1 MSNINLKLRP
11 VLLHIF
17 FWICFLALP
26 LLLGPNSASN
36 NPREIDRHFQW
47 NMFFVVFGLFNIP
60 LFYFNTEFLLRKIL
74 KKQGV
79 LIYVI
84 LLVISL
90 ILMLWFHEELF
101 KWFFPEWANRE
112 GSRGNGFRRGTSLRI
127 VFQLLFIVAI
137 GISYRFLSDNM
148 TDQEVKK
155 EEENERLKSELSFLR
170 SQISP
175 HFMFNVLN
183 SIVSLSRRKPEMVE
197 PVVIK
202 LSELMRYMIYET
214 SDSKVS
220 IDKEFSYLESYIELQ
235 RLRFGDDIKIDFKHK
250 LSSIPS
256 SIEPMLLIPFVE
268 NAFKHGVSKNIED
281 AFISIDLNVTEKQ
294 LVLRVEN
301 SKGEDSP
308 LEAEYTKG
316 IGLKNVQRRLELL
329 FGNRFDLQIF
339 NEEDTFMIVLKI
351 PAQTN
356 LVLTPQKV
364 S

>member
-1 MSNINLKLRP
+1 MSKLNWKLRP

-74 KKQGV
+74 KKRGV
-79 LIYVI
+79 LIYII

-90 ILMLWFHEELF
+90 LVMLWFHEELF
-101 KWFFPEWANRE
+101 KWFFPEMAN
-112 GSRGNGFRRGTSLRI
+112 GGGQRGNGFRRGTSLRI
-127 VFQLLFIVAI
+127 IFQLLFIVAI

-235 RLRFGDDIKIDFKHK
+235 RLRFGNDIKIDFKHN
-250 LSSIPS
+250 LSSSPS

-268 NAFKHGVSKNIED
+268 NAFKHGVGMVQNP
-281 AFISIDLNVTEKQ
+281 SIDIELNDDKKSLFFSVRNQVSKQ
-294 LVLRVEN
+294 N
-301 SKGEDSP
+301 
-308 LEAEYTKG
+308 LEIKDESSG
-316 IGLKNVQRRLELL
+316 IGLANVRRRLELL
-329 FGNRFDLQIF
+329 YPDQH
-339 NEEDTFMIVLKI
+339 ELKI
-351 PAQTN
+351 DEMEDSY
-356 LVLTPQKV
+356 LVELTIKHI
-364 S
+364 

>member
-1 MSNINLKLRP
+1 MSKSNWKLRP
-11 VLLHIF
+11 ILLHVF
-17 FWICFLALP
+17 FWTCFLALP

-36 NPREIDRHFQW
+36 NPREIERHLLW
-47 NMFFVVFGLFNIP
+47 TKFFMVFGLFNIP
-60 LFYFNTEFLLRKIL
+60 FFYFNTEFLLKKIF
-74 KKQGV
+74 KQKGLLV
-79 LIYVI
+79 YII

-90 ILMLWFHEELF
+90 ALMLWFHEELF
-101 KWFFPEWANRE
+101 KWFFPEMAN
-112 GSRGNGFRRGTSLRI
+112 GSGPRGSGFRRGTSLRI

-183 SIVSLSRRKPEMVE
+183 SVVSLSRRKPEMVE

-235 RLRFGDDIKIDFKHK
+235 RLRFGNDIKIDFKHK
-250 LSSIPS
+250 LTSSPS

-268 NAFKHGVSKNIED
+268 NAFKHGVGMVQDPSIEIELNDDKKSLFFSVSNKVSK
-281 AFISIDLNVTEKQ
+281 Q
-294 LVLRVEN
+294 N
-301 SKGEDSP
+301 SEIKDGSS
-308 LEAEYTKG
+308 G
-316 IGLKNVQRRLELL
+316 IGLANVRRRLELL
-329 FGNRFDLQIF
+329 YPDQHDLTIS
-339 NEEDTFMIVLKI
+339 EKEDRYLVELKI
-351 PAQTN
+351 KHT
-356 LVLTPQKV
+356 
-364 S
+364 

>member
-1 MSNINLKLRP
+1 MSKLNLKLRP
-11 VLLHIF
+11 ILLHIF

-36 NPREIDRHFQW
+36 NPREIDRHFQL

-60 LFYFNTEFLLRKIL
+60 LFYFNTEFLLRKTL
-74 KKQGV
+74 KKRGV
-79 LIYVI
+79 LIYII
-84 LLVISL
+84 LLAISL
-90 ILMLWFHEELF
+90 LLMLWFHEELF
-101 KWFFPEWANRE
+101 KWVFPEITNGA
-112 GSRGNGFRRGTSLRI
+112 GPRGHGFRRGTSLRI
-127 VFQLLFIVAI
+127 IFQLLFIVAI

-214 SDSKVS
+214 SDSTVS

-235 RLRFGDDIKIDFKHK
+235 RLRFGNDIKIDFKNK
-250 LSSIPS
+250 LSSSPS

-268 NAFKHGVSKNIED
+268 NAFKHGVGMVQNPSIEIELNDNEKSLFFSVFNKVSK
-281 AFISIDLNVTEKQ
+281 Q
-294 LVLRVEN
+294 N
-301 SKGEDSP
+301 SEIKDESS
-308 LEAEYTKG
+308 G
-316 IGLKNVQRRLELL
+316 IGLANVRRRLELL
-329 FGNRFDLQIF
+329 YPEKHELNIH
-339 NEEDTFMIVLKI
+339 EKEDSY
-351 PAQTN
+351 
-356 LVLTPQKV
+356 LVELTIKHI
-364 S
+364 

>member
-1 MSNINLKLRP
+1 MSKLNWKLRP
-11 VLLHIF
+11 ILLHIF

-74 KKQGV
+74 KKRGV
-79 LIYVI
+79 LIYII

-90 ILMLWFHEELF
+90 LVMLWFHEELF
-101 KWFFPEWANRE
+101 KWFFPEMAN
-112 GSRGNGFRRGTSLRI
+112 GGGQRGNGFRRGTSLRI
-127 VFQLLFIVAI
+127 IFQLLFIVAI

-235 RLRFGDDIKIDFKHK
+235 RLRFGNDIKIDFKHN
-250 LSSIPS
+250 LNTSPS

-268 NAFKHGVSKNIED
+268 NAFKHGVGMVQNP
-281 AFISIDLNVTEKQ
+281 SIDIELNDDKKSLFFSVRNQVSKQ
-294 LVLRVEN
+294 N
-301 SKGEDSP
+301 SEIKDESS
-308 LEAEYTKG
+308 G
-316 IGLKNVQRRLELL
+316 IGLANVRRRLELL
-329 FGNRFDLQIF
+329 YPDQH
-339 NEEDTFMIVLKI
+339 ELKI
-351 PAQTN
+351 DEKEDSY
-356 LVLTPQKV
+356 LVELTIKHI
-364 S
+364 

>member
-1 MSNINLKLRP
+1 MSKLNWKLRP

-74 KKQGV
+74 KKRGV
-79 LIYVI
+79 LIYII

-90 ILMLWFHEELF
+90 LVMLWFHEELF
-101 KWFFPEWANRE
+101 KWFFPEMAN
-112 GSRGNGFRRGTSLRI
+112 GGGQRGNGFRRGTSLRI
-127 VFQLLFIVAI
+127 IFQLLFIVAI

-235 RLRFGDDIKIDFKHK
+235 RLRFGNDIKIDFKHN
-250 LSSIPS
+250 LSTSPS

-268 NAFKHGVSKNIED
+268 NAFKHGVGMVQNP
-281 AFISIDLNVTEKQ
+281 SIDIELNDDKKSLFFSVRNQVSKQ
-294 LVLRVEN
+294 N
-301 SKGEDSP
+301 SEIKDESS
-308 LEAEYTKG
+308 G
-316 IGLKNVQRRLELL
+316 IGLANVRRRLELL
-329 FGNRFDLQIF
+329 YPDQH
-339 NEEDTFMIVLKI
+339 ELKI
-351 PAQTN
+351 DEKEDSY
-356 LVLTPQKV
+356 LVELTIKHI
-364 S
+364 

>member
-1 MSNINLKLRP
+1 MSKLNWKLRP
-11 VLLHIF
+11 LLLHIF
-17 FWICFLALP
+17 FWICFLSLP

-60 LFYFNTEFLLRKIL
+60 LFYFNTEFLLQKIL
-74 KKQGV
+74 KKRGV
-79 LIYVI
+79 LIYII
-84 LLVISL
+84 LLIVSL
-90 ILMLWFHEELF
+90 LVMLWFHEELF
-101 KWFFPEWANRE
+101 KWFFPEMANGTGPR
-112 GSRGNGFRRGTSLRI
+112 GSGFRRGTSLRI
-127 VFQLLFIVAI
+127 IFQLLFIVAI

-220 IDKEFSYLESYIELQ
+220 IDKEFNYLESYIELQ
-235 RLRFGDDIKIDFKHK
+235 RLRFGNDIKIDFKHN
-250 LSSIPS
+250 LSASPS

-268 NAFKHGVSKNIED
+268 NAFKHGVGMVQD
-281 AFISIDLNVTEKQ
+281 PSIDIELSDDKKSLFFSVRNKVSKQ
-294 LVLRVEN
+294 N
-301 SKGEDSP
+301 SEIKDESS
-308 LEAEYTKG
+308 G
-316 IGLKNVQRRLELL
+316 IGLANVRRRLELL
-329 FGNRFDLQIF
+329 YPDQHELNIH
-339 NEEDTFMIVLKI
+339 EKEDSY
-351 PAQTN
+351 
-356 LVLTPQKV
+356 LVELTIKHI
-364 S
+364 

>member
-1 MSNINLKLRP
+1 
-11 VLLHIF
+11 
-17 FWICFLALP
+17 
-26 LLLGPNSASN
+26 
-36 NPREIDRHFQW
+36 
-47 NMFFVVFGLFNIP
+47 MFFVVFGLFNIP

-74 KKQGV
+74 KKRGV
-79 LIYVI
+79 LIYII

-90 ILMLWFHEELF
+90 LVMLWFHEELF
-101 KWFFPEWANRE
+101 KWFFPEMAN
-112 GSRGNGFRRGTSLRI
+112 GGGQRGNGFRRGTSLRI
-127 VFQLLFIVAI
+127 IFQLLFIVAI

-235 RLRFGDDIKIDFKHK
+235 RLRFGNDIKIDFKHN
-250 LSSIPS
+250 LSSSPS

-268 NAFKHGVSKNIED
+268 NAFKHGVGMVQNP
-281 AFISIDLNVTEKQ
+281 SIDIELNDDKKSLFYSVRNQVSKQ
-294 LVLRVEN
+294 N
-301 SKGEDSP
+301 SEIKDESS
-308 LEAEYTKG
+308 G
-316 IGLKNVQRRLELL
+316 IGLANVRRRLELL
-329 FGNRFDLQIF
+329 YPDQH
-339 NEEDTFMIVLKI
+339 ELKI
-351 PAQTN
+351 DEKEDSY
-356 LVLTPQKV
+356 LVELTIKHI
-364 S
+364 

>member
-1 MSNINLKLRP
+1 MSKLHWKLRP
-11 VLLHIF
+11 ILLHVF
-17 FWICFLALP
+17 FWTCFLALP

-36 NPREIDRHFQW
+36 NPREIERHFQW

-60 LFYFNTEFLLRKIL
+60 LFYFNTEFLLRQIL
-74 KKQGV
+74 KKRG
-79 LIYVI
+79 LLMYII
-84 LLVISL
+84 LLIVSL
-90 ILMLWFHEELF
+90 VFMLWFHEELF
-101 KWFFPEWANRE
+101 KWFFPEMAN
-112 GSRGNGFRRGTSLRI
+112 GGGQRGNGFRRGTSLRI
-127 VFQLLFIVAI
+127 IFQLLFIVAI

-235 RLRFGDDIKIDFKHK
+235 RLRFGNDIKIDFKHN
-250 LSSIPS
+250 LSTSPS

-268 NAFKHGVSKNIED
+268 NAFKHGVGMVQNP
-281 AFISIDLNVTEKQ
+281 SIDIELNDDKKSLFFSVSNQVSKQ
-294 LVLRVEN
+294 N
-301 SKGEDSP
+301 SEIKDESS
-308 LEAEYTKG
+308 G
-316 IGLKNVQRRLELL
+316 IGLANVRRRLELL
-329 FGNRFDLQIF
+329 YPDQHELRIQE
-339 NEEDTFMIVLKI
+339 NEGRYLVELKI
-351 PAQTN
+351 KHT
-356 LVLTPQKV
+356 
-364 S
+364 

>member
-268 NAFKHGVSKNIED
+268 NAFKHGVGMVKDPSIEIELNDDKKSLFFSVSNKVSK
-281 AFISIDLNVTEKQ
+281 Q
-294 LVLRVEN
+294 N
-301 SKGEDSP
+301 SEIKDESS
-308 LEAEYTKG
+308 G
-316 IGLKNVQRRLELL
+316 IGLANVRRRLELL
-329 FGNRFDLQIF
+329 YPNQHELD
-339 NEEDTFMIVLKI
+339 IVEKENSYLIELKI
-351 PAQTN
+351 KHT
-356 LVLTPQKV
+356 
-364 S
+364 

>member
-1 MSNINLKLRP
+1 MLKLNWKFRP
-11 VLLHIF
+11 ILLHVIF
-17 FWICFLALP
+17 WTCFLSLP

-36 NPREIDRHFQW
+36 NPREMERHFQW

-60 LFYFNTEFLLRKIL
+60 LFYFNTEFLLPKIL
-74 KKQGV
+74 KKRGV
-79 LIYVI
+79 LIYI
-84 LLVISL
+84 LLLIIAL
-90 ILMLWFHEELF
+90 ILMLWFNEELL
-101 KWFFPEWANRE
+101 KWFFPEMSK
-112 GSRGNGFRRGTSLRI
+112 GIGPRGNGFRRGTSLRI
-127 VFQLLFIVAI
+127 IFQLLFIVAI

-148 TDQEVKK
+148 KDQEVKK

-214 SDSKVS
+214 NDSKVS

-250 LSSIPS
+250 LNSIPN

-268 NAFKHGVSKNIED
+268 NAFKHGLGLVKDPCIEIELNDDKKALFFSVSNKVSKQH
-281 AFISIDLNVTEKQ
+281 SEKKD
-294 LVLRVEN
+294 E
-301 SKGEDSP
+301 SS
-308 LEAEYTKG
+308 G
-316 IGLKNVQRRLELL
+316 IGLANVRRRLELL
-329 FGNRFDLQIF
+329 YPDQH
-339 NEEDTFMIVLKI
+339 ELKI
-351 PAQTN
+351 EEKADSYLIELKIKHT
-356 LVLTPQKV
+356 
-364 S
+364 

>member
-148 TDQEVKK
+148 TDQKVKK

-268 NAFKHGVSKNIED
+268 NAFKHGVGMVKDPSIEIELNDDKKSLFFSVINKVSK
-281 AFISIDLNVTEKQ
+281 Q
-294 LVLRVEN
+294 N
-301 SKGEDSP
+301 SEIKDESS
-308 LEAEYTKG
+308 G
-316 IGLKNVQRRLELL
+316 IGLANVRRRLELL
-329 FGNRFDLQIF
+329 YPNQHELD
-339 NEEDTFMIVLKI
+339 IVEKENSYLIELKI
-351 PAQTN
+351 KHT
-356 LVLTPQKV
+356 
-364 S
+364 

>member
-1 MSNINLKLRP
+1 MSNWKLRP
-11 VLLHIF
+11 ILLHVF
-17 FWICFLALP
+17 FWTCFLALP

-36 NPREIDRHFQW
+36 NSREIERHFQW

-60 LFYFNTEFLLRKIL
+60 LFYFNTEFLLIKVL
-74 KKQGV
+74 KKRGI
-79 LIYVI
+79 LIYI
-84 LLVISL
+84 LFLLAAL

-101 KWFFPEWANRE
+101 KWFFPEMTNRM

-148 TDQEVKK
+148 KDQEVKK

-214 SDSKVS
+214 NDSKVS
-220 IDKEFSYLESYIELQ
+220 IDKEFNYLESYIELQ
-235 RLRFGDDIKIDFKHK
+235 RLRFGNDIKIDFKHQ
-250 LSSIPS
+250 LNSIPS

-268 NAFKHGVSKNIED
+268 NAFKHGVGM
-281 AFISIDLNVTEKQ
+281 
-294 LVLRVEN
+294 VEN
-301 SKGEDSP
+301 PSIEIELTDDRKALFFSVSNKVSKQNSEKKDENS
-308 LEAEYTKG
+308 G
-316 IGLKNVQRRLELL
+316 IGLANVRRRLELL
-329 FGNRFDLQIF
+329 YPDKHELTIH
-339 NEEDTFMIVLKI
+339 EKADSYHIELKI
-351 PAQTN
+351 KHT
-356 LVLTPQKV
+356 
-364 S
+364 

>member
-1 MSNINLKLRP
+1 MSKLNWKLRP

-74 KKQGV
+74 KKRGV
-79 LIYVI
+79 LIYII

-90 ILMLWFHEELF
+90 LVMLWFHEELF
-101 KWFFPEWANRE
+101 KWFFPEMAN
-112 GSRGNGFRRGTSLRI
+112 GGGQRGNGFRRGTSLRI
-127 VFQLLFIVAI
+127 IFQLLFIVAI

-235 RLRFGDDIKIDFKHK
+235 RLRFGNDIKIDFKHN
-250 LSSIPS
+250 LSSSPS

-268 NAFKHGVSKNIED
+268 NAFKHGVGMVQNP
-281 AFISIDLNVTEKQ
+281 SIDIELNDDKKSLFFSVRNQVSKQ
-294 LVLRVEN
+294 N
-301 SKGEDSP
+301 SEIKDESS
-308 LEAEYTKG
+308 G
-316 IGLKNVQRRLELL
+316 IGLANVRRRLELL
-329 FGNRFDLQIF
+329 YPDQHELNIH
-339 NEEDTFMIVLKI
+339 EKEDSY
-351 PAQTN
+351 
-356 LVLTPQKV
+356 LVELTIKHI
-364 S
+364 

>member
-1 MSNINLKLRP
+1 MSKSNWKLRP
-11 VLLHIF
+11 ILLHVF
-17 FWICFLALP
+17 FWTCFLSLP

-36 NPREIDRHFQW
+36 NPREIERHFQW

-74 KKQGV
+74 KQKG
-79 LIYVI
+79 LLLYVI
-84 LLVISL
+84 FLAISL
-90 ILMLWFHEELF
+90 AFMLWFHEELF
-101 KWFFPEWANRE
+101 KWFFPEMAN
-112 GSRGNGFRRGTSLRI
+112 GSGTRGSGFRRGTSLRI
-127 VFQLLFIVAI
+127 IFQLLFIVAI
-137 GISYRFLSDNM
+137 GISYRCLSDNM

-220 IDKEFSYLESYIELQ
+220 IDKEFSYLESYIELL
-235 RLRFGDDIKIDFKHK
+235 RLRFGNDIKIDFKHK
-250 LSSIPS
+250 LSSSPS

-268 NAFKHGVSKNIED
+268 NAFKHGVGMVQEPSIEIELNDDKKSLFFSVSNKVSK
-281 AFISIDLNVTEKQ
+281 Q
-294 LVLRVEN
+294 N
-301 SKGEDSP
+301 SEIKDESS
-308 LEAEYTKG
+308 G
-316 IGLKNVQRRLELL
+316 IGLANVRRRLELL
-329 FGNRFDLQIF
+329 YPDQHDLTIY
-339 NEEDTFMIVLKI
+339 EKEDRYLVELKI
-351 PAQTN
+351 KHT
-356 LVLTPQKV
+356 
-364 S
+364 